1 MRPFK
6 SSVKHFG
13 SLTIIVTLSY
23 KKKNS
28 NLIVRVIKK
37 DLEIN
42 LTFLYTF
49 SLYHRMIVLHSVP
62 TPCPL
67 QDQFVFFIW
76 A

>member
-6 SSVKHFG
+6 SSVKPFG
-13 SLTIIVTLSY
+13 SLTVIVTLSY
-23 KKKNS
+23 KKNS
-28 NLIVRVIKK
+28 NLVVREIKK

-49 SLYHRMIVLHSVP
+49 SLYHRMIVLYSVP

-67 QDQFVFFIW
+67 QDQFVFFVW